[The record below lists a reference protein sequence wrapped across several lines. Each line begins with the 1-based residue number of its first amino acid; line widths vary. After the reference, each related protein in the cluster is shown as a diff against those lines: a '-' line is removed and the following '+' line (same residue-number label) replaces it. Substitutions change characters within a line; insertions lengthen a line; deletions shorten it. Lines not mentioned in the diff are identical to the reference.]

1 MSPRADAVRNRQKL
15 LDAAMR
21 LFAEHGIDVPLDR
34 IAREAGVSIGTLY
47 NNFPDRGALLDEL
60 LPERLA
66 ELERLARASADA
78 ADPWT
83 GFSGFFEAMFAGQA
97 HDRAAN
103 EAMSRGPIGDVDLMA
118 ECGRSGSAVR
128 GVLDRAHD
136 AGVVRKDFDHLD
148 LAALMVA
155 VASVIR
161 ATPGDDAR
169 WRRHLRF
176 HFDGIRAGRGSDV

>member
-15 LDAAMR
+15 LDAALR

-34 IAREAGVSIGTLY
+34 IAKEAGVSIGTLY
-47 NNFPDRGALLDEL
+47 NHFADRGALLDAV

-66 ELERLARASADA
+66 ELERLAAESAHA

-83 GFSGFFEAMFAGQA
+83 GFSGFLEAMFASQA
-97 HDRAAN
+97 GDRAAN
-103 EAMSRGPIGDVDLMA
+103 EAMARGPLGDVDLMA

-128 GVLDRAHD
+128 SVLDRAHE
-136 AGVVRKDFDHLD
+136 AGVVREDYAYDD

-161 ATPGDDAR
+161 ATPGDDLR

-176 HFDGIRAGRGSDV
+176 HLAGVRRDRGSAG

>member
-21 LFAEHGIDVPLDR
+21 LFAEQGIDVPLDR
-34 IAREAGVSIGTLY
+34 IAKAAGVSIGTLY

-66 ELERLARASADA
+66 ELERLAAVSAA
-78 ADPWT
+78 EPDPWT
-83 GFSGFFEAMFAGQA
+83 GFAGFFEAMFAGQA
-97 HDRAAN
+97 GDRAAN
-103 EAMSRGPIGDVDLMA
+103 EAMSRGPLGDVDLMA

-128 GVLDRAHD
+128 SVLDRAHA
-136 AGVVRKDFDHLD
+136 AGVVRTDFAYDD

-155 VASVIR
+155 VAAVIH
-161 ATPGDDAR
+161 ASPGDDRR
-169 WRRHLRF
+169 WRRHL
-176 HFDGIRAGRGSDV
+176 HFQLDGVRARRGSEA